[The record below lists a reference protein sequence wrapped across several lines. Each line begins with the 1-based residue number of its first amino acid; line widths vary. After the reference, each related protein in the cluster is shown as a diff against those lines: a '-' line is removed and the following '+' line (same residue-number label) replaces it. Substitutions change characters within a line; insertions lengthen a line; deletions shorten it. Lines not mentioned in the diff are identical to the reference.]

1 MAVRVPSFRKI
12 GRSTAARWENPAI
25 RLDLR
30 RLLSL
35 ARESA
40 RLVSATES
48 WKLQECAGFS
58 LNYNKMKIFRITI
71 EDWNFQKCTLFC
83 HFSLRHFLLYGVD
96 RFGTWAAHA
105 LIEELNYQWIISL
118 GKLQFHNL
126 RKRIFLRE
134 KEKQKSRIDVTK
146 TREEI
151 RQFRSD
157 NTRKSR
163 GGIAWRKGEK
173 ELDGT
178 ERSRSA
184 DDAFHLRKGHRT
196 VIRSQCF
203 NVRAYR

>member
-105 LIEELNYQWIISL
+105 LIEELPINYQSREAPIS
-118 GKLQFHNL
+118 QFEKKNL
-126 RKRIFLRE
+126 LERE
-134 KEKQKSRIDVTK
+134 REAKKQNRRNEDSGRNSAIPQ
-146 TREEI
+146 
-151 RQFRSD
+151 RQH
-157 NTRKSR
+157 
-163 GGIAWRKGEK
+163 A
-173 ELDGT
+173 
-178 ERSRSA
+178 
-184 DDAFHLRKGHRT
+184 
-196 VIRSQCF
+196 
-203 NVRAYR
+203 